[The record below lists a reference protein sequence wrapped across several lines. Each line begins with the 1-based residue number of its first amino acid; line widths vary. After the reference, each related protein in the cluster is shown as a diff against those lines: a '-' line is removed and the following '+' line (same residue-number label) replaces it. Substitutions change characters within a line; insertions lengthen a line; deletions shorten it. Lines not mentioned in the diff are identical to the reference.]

1 MVNLFNMLINLSLML
16 ISIGYP
22 LVWLLG
28 ENRQQLSYLVGIMA
42 LLWVIKAIKSV
53 SFQRF
58 LSIIM
63 AMLLSI
69 IWLTRSLETM
79 YWYPVI
85 ISAAMLILFG
95 SSLLSS
101 QSIIERFAR
110 LQDSNLPP
118 KAVRYTRKVTQ
129 VWTGFFVLN
138 ITICTVLILAEEYR
152 WWALYSGGISY
163 GLMGLLMCIEWLVRQ
178 KVIKNG

>member
-1 MVNLFNMLINLSLML
+1 MLINLSLML

-22 LVWLLG
+22 LVWLFG
-28 ENRQQLSYLVGIMA
+28 ENRQWLSHLVAIMA

-58 LSIIM
+58 LAIIM

-85 ISAAMLILFG
+85 ISTAMLVLFG
-95 SSLLSS
+95 GSLFSS

-110 LQDSNLPP
+110 LRDSNLPP
-118 KAVRYTRKVTQ
+118 KAVSYTRKVTQ
-129 VWTGFFVLN
+129 VWSGFFVLN
-138 ITICTVLILAEEYR
+138 ITICTALIFAEQYR
-152 WWALYSGGISY
+152 WWAIYTGGIAY
-163 GLMGLLMCIEWLVRQ
+163 VLMGLLMCIEWWVRQ
-178 KVIKNG
+178 KVIKNE